1 MEQNKSIEQIF
12 DTNYKNEIKKFKNSP
27 LKGIILLLAGIAT
40 TIIYSRSELEVGG
53 TLTPTLI
60 LAIIVFFIWG
70 IFLIVARKTLYKEKS
85 SGLIITFSEKPYDK
99 KDTDKLMKM
108 IKTGDFSS
116 FQSLR
121 ETTDGG
127 LKLRIAHT
135 ADKGFCFIQVLYLD
149 NIRYIPFSEVTQ
161 LDAEQTQLLTKSNIA

>member
-1 MEQNKSIEQIF
+1 M
-12 DTNYKNEIKKFKNSP
+12 
-27 LKGIILLLAGIAT
+27 
-40 TIIYSRSELEVGG
+40 
-53 TLTPTLI
+53 
-60 LAIIVFFIWG
+60 FFIWG

-135 ADKGFCFIQVLYLD
+135 ADKSLCFIQVLYLD

>member
-12 DTNYKNEIKKFKNSP
+12 DINYKNEIKKFKNSP
-27 LKGIILLLAGIAT
+27 LKGIILLLTGIAT

-53 TLTPTLI
+53 TLAPTLI

-108 IKTGDFSS
+108 IKTSDFSTY
-116 FQSLR
+116 QS
-121 ETTDGG
+121 
-127 LKLRIAHT
+127 
-135 ADKGFCFIQVLYLD
+135 
-149 NIRYIPFSEVTQ
+149 
-161 LDAEQTQLLTKSNIA
+161 

>member
-12 DTNYKNEIKKFKNSP
+12 DINYKNEIKKFKNSP
-27 LKGIILLLAGIAT
+27 LKGIILLLTGIAT

-53 TLTPTLI
+53 TLAPTLI

-108 IKTGDFSS
+108 IKTRDFST

-127 LKLRIAHT
+127 IKLRIAHST
-135 ADKGFCFIQVLYLD
+135 DKRLGFVQVLYLD

>member
-1 MEQNKSIEQIF
+1 MEQNKSIEQVF
-12 DTNYKNEIKKFKNSP
+12 DIAYKNEIKKFKNSP
-27 LKGIILLLAGIAT
+27 LKGIILLLLGIAT
-40 TIIYSRSELEVGG
+40 VILYSSIEFKGG
-53 TLTPTLI
+53 SALPPTLI
-60 LAIIVFFIWG
+60 LAMIIFFIWG
-70 IFLIVARKTLYKEKS
+70 VLALVSRKSYYKDKSTDLIF
-85 SGLIITFSEKPYDK
+85 TFTEIPYDK

-127 LKLRIAHT
+127 IKLRIAHT
-135 ADKGFCFIQVLYLD
+135 TDKRLGFVQVLYLD
-149 NIRYIPFSEVTQ
+149 NIRYIPFSEVTH